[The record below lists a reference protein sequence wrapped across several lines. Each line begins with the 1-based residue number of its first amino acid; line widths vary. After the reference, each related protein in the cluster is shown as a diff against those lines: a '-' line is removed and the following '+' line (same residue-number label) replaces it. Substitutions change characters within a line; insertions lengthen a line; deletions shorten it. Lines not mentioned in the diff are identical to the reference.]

1 LATGQI
7 MADRG
12 KYVTRE
18 DGKRISL
25 GSNRMCE
32 RQYRGE
38 KTDNEDYRR
47 LQKKETKGMGE

>member
-1 LATGQI
+1 